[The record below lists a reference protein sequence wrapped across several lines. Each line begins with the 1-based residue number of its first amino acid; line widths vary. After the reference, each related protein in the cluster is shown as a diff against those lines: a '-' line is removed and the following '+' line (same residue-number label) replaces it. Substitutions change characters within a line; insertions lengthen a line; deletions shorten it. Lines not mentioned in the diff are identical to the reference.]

1 MMVADTTSSSSRLLS
16 ASTLESF
23 HSEPTEKDIL
33 PEFPC
38 FMTKGGVS
46 LDRPPTIPPAN
57 PLPPKFKCEGIEGKG
72 FHKIMIYSRD
82 YLNISSAQRHS
93 CCSITENERMIMI
106 RVALKNVCYYH
117 VTIQELVLSNEFGC
131 LKVMNFESIVILR
144 NQQTVPFS
152 IWVLHIAK
160 VGYYFSPSFPF

>member
-1 MMVADTTSSSSRLLS
+1 MFFFKLSSVHCKDLFNSGLASLASFMVADATSSSSRLLS

-93 CCSITENERMIMI
+93 CCSITKNERMIMI
-106 RVALKNVCYYH
+106 W
-117 VTIQELVLSNEFGC
+117 VTVKIIIICQS
-131 LKVMNFESIVILR
+131 KS
-144 NQQTVPFS
+144 
-152 IWVLHIAK
+152 
-160 VGYYFSPSFPF
+160 